1 MKMTVR
7 LSGLYQLMQ
16 QIQASKK
23 ILVKT
28 NPLFLQTSSAASAL
42 QLDQHIAGANGSI
55 YEQNCIAT
63 YLGREAAAT
72 LRSTSASAPLGAGT
86 VPEKLVV
93 AVGPLSPA
101 TAAS

>member
-1 MKMTVR
+1 MY
-7 LSGLYQLMQ
+7 L
-16 QIQASKK
+16 A
-23 ILVKT
+23 
-28 NPLFLQTSSAASAL
+28 
-42 QLDQHIAGANGSI
+42 
-55 YEQNCIAT
+55 

-86 VPEKLVV
+86 VPEKFVV